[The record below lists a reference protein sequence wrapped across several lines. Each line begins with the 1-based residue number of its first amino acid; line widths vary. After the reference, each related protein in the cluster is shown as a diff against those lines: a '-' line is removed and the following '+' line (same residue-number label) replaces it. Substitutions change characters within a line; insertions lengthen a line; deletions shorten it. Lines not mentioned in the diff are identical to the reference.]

1 MLRDTSED
9 RNTRNFTAAAQVIAW
24 LVGVL
29 LAYGALSTRV
39 AVTEARVSTIQD
51 DMREIKADI
60 KQLLQRK

>member
-1 MLRDTSED
+1 MSRDTSED
-9 RNTRNFTAAAQVIAW
+9 TITRNFTIAGQVIAW

-29 LAYGALSTRV
+29 LAYSALSTRV

-51 DMREIKADI
+51 DMREIKGDI

>member
-9 RNTRNFTAAAQVIAW
+9 RITRNFTAAAQVIAW

>member
-1 MLRDTSED
+1 MLRDTNPD
-9 RNTRNFTAAAQVIAW
+9 PITRNFTVAVQVIAW

-39 AVTEARVSTIQD
+39 AVTEAKVSTIQD
-51 DMREIKADI
+51 DMREIKGDV